1 MGATPFLAPVP
12 FATHFVPER
21 FGTSTA
27 AGDSWLDCA
36 VFPRRQKMTISAPPN
51 FLQEFSGSTSEP
63 SQHQLRVRYAARWFE
78 LLAQG
83 MNDEHCLQQPA
94 LETSIR
100 LSKHEVAVILPA
112 LQDMVN
118 GIAEAVYFDQYSRR
132 DATHVP
138 YHGEE
143 IYVNRRFDDEMFVHV
158 LSCRNKLKF
167 KFECASKVVGLDALE
182 LAATALAFRVVQ
194 KQKLVSKEILASPSV
209 AGLECK
215 LENARKRA
223 KRAANKQNGPDLY
236 KDQASR
242 WEHFVEWMRYN
253 LLYYRLRRQSNK
265 HGTRFY
271 KEQRETMRALAMQ
284 VVKET
289 ADQEHIHHLADLAR
303 REIRRRRHEPTVRAL
318 LADQDQARQFLADFF
333 LKRDCLEL
341 LKPEFVPE
349 ALRVCLRAENLKAA
363 LRLDED

>member
-1 MGATPFLAPVP
+1 
-12 FATHFVPER
+12 
-21 FGTSTA
+21 
-27 AGDSWLDCA
+27 
-36 VFPRRQKMTISAPPN
+36 MTISPPPN

-63 SQHQLRVRYAARWFE
+63 SQSQLRIRYAARWFE

-83 MNDEHCLQQPA
+83 LNDDHCLQQPA

-112 LQDMVN
+112 LEDMLN
-118 GIAEAVYFDQYSRR
+118 GTAEAVYFDQYSRR
-132 DATHVP
+132 DATQVP
-138 YHGEE
+138 FHGEE
-143 IYVNRRFDDEMFVHV
+143 VYVNRHFDDQMYVHV
-158 LSCRNKLKF
+158 LSCRNKLRF
-167 KFECASKVVGLDALE
+167 KGASKEVGLDAFE
-182 LAATALAFRVVQ
+182 LAAAALGFRVVR
-194 KQKLVSKEILASPSV
+194 KEKLVSIEMLVSPSV

-223 KRAANKQNGPDLY
+223 KRAAIEQNGPDLY

-242 WEHFVEWMRYN
+242 WEHFVEWMRFN
-253 LLYYRLRRQSNK
+253 ILNYRLRRQSNK

-271 KEQRETMRALAMQ
+271 KEQRETMREFAMQ

-289 ADQEHIHHLADLAR
+289 ADQKRIHHLADLAR
-303 REIRRRRHEPTVRAL
+303 REIRRRRHGPTVRAL

-333 LKRDCLEL
+333 LERDCLEL
-341 LKPEFVPE
+341 LKHEFVPE
-349 ALRVCLRAENLKAA
+349 ALRTCLRCGNLNAA